1 MAREPVKINSVVSS
15 PGQVANRSAYMR
27 PARDSSGSKAL
38 SEALGSL
45 SGTLNNFNAQVDRY
59 QNAQRQAEI
68 VEARKYAEEQK
79 HLAYLQGSQDG
90 QAGVSVRGSALQ
102 DSPLFH
108 AAYQEGRMLA
118 DFDRT
123 VTEMERN
130 TDWAAFSNDVD
141 DGHNKLQAYLLDA
154 GDKMAQGYSPEIQ
167 AKMLESYRKWAGG
180 KMADQAAGAR
190 QTRISNMQEDLTSS
204 LENILVTSGD
214 PEAVRAAMSEQA
226 TILAKA
232 GVANPSG
239 KVGESLIA
247 AATLTRDPDA
257 IDRVLSDPEFA
268 KTLNTDTRLKLQQA
282 RNQLDAQETA
292 IENRER
298 SEYNRVFRQ
307 NSAAVTMEAMKM
319 LESGNTRGAVDT
331 LDGMIAAAYQHP
343 DSTVGLSVVKS
354 LEAMKSAALAPA
366 DVKPT
371 PTRELELRMQLNK
384 ELALATAQGA
394 SDHEL
399 LAIAA
404 PYMEVHGLSVGN
416 AMTAVNA
423 ANRFASEQTDSFSQE
438 LNGLVKVWTGEISG
452 AADAIGDPNA
462 FLSLRETDIDSN
474 MFSNNMK
481 FNYQTVILEEE
492 RALQAI
498 HGPEWERHVSY
509 TDRKAIYDNAVKRA
523 AAQTL
528 QDPDSGFVEL
538 LDNAKARG
546 RLLGSPTARKL
557 IEMGLGAEELRRLD
571 GLNDTATTQV
581 NEAMATGVSRY
592 TSQ

>member
-15 PGQVANRSAYMR
+15 PGQVANRSSYMR

-214 PEAVRAAMSEQA
+214 PEALRAAMSEQA

-307 NSAAVTMEAMKM
+307 NSSVVTMEAMKM
-319 LESGNTRGAVDT
+319 LEDGNVRGAVDT

-366 DVKPT
+366 DVKISPS
-371 PTRELELRMQLNK
+371 RELELRLQLNK
-384 ELALATAQGA
+384 DLALLAGQGA
-394 SDHEL
+394 TTEEF
-399 LAIAA
+399 LAAAA
-404 PYMEVHGLSVGN
+404 PYMEIHGLSVGN

-423 ANRFASEQTDSFSQE
+423 ANRHAEAQTNTFAQE
-438 LNGLVKVWTGEISG
+438 NSNRMRTVTNVVSTNAKRLNASNPKF
-452 AADAIGDPNA
+452 AA
-462 FLSLRETDIDSN
+462 LSETDISSNAFANNYNMVYDSVVLEQERV
-474 MFSNNMK
+474 
-481 FNYQTVILEEE
+481 YQSL
-492 RALQAI
+492 
-498 HGPEWERHVSY
+498 HGPDWESKVPYAEREQVH
-509 TDRKAIYDNAVKRA
+509 RNAAVRA
-523 AAQTL
+523 AKQAVN
-528 QDPDSGFVEL
+528 DPDSGFLEMLEDPQTRRNLLGDYVVREL
-538 LDNAKARG
+538 LTDALGPEAVARYDAI
-546 RLLGSPTARKL
+546 SNDARAASEAA
-557 IEMGLGAEELRRLD
+557 IQGA
-571 GLNDTATTQV
+571 
-581 NEAMATGVSRY
+581 VSEY
-592 TSQ
+592 Q

>member
-1 MAREPVKINSVVSS
+1 MAREDVNINRVNSA
-15 PGQVANRSAYMR
+15 PGQVSNRSAYMR

-45 SGTLNNFNAQVDRY
+45 SGSLQQFNSQVDRY
-59 QNAQRQAEI
+59 QNAQRQAQI
-68 VEARKYAEEQK
+68 VEARKYADEQK
-79 HLAYLQGSQDG
+79 ALAYLQGTEDG
-90 QAGVSVRGSALQ
+90 QAGMSRGSALQ
-102 DSPLFH
+102 DSPIFH

-118 DFDRT
+118 DYDRT
-123 VTEMERN
+123 VTELEKN
-130 TDWAAFSNDVD
+130 TDWAAFSNDVE
-141 DGHNKLQAYLLDA
+141 DGHNKLQAYLLDN
-154 GDKMAQGYSPEIQ
+154 GEKMTAGYSPEIQ
-167 AKMLESYRKWAGG
+167 AKMMASYRKWANG
-180 KMADQAAGAR
+180 KMIDQAEGAR
-190 QTRISNMQEDLTSS
+190 QTRISNMEEDLTTS
-204 LENILVTSGD
+204 LESILVTSGD
-214 PEAVRAAMSEQA
+214 PEAIRAAMSEQA
-226 TILAKA
+226 TIFAKA

-331 LDGMIAAAYQHP
+331 LDGMITAAYQHP

-366 DVKPT
+366 DTKPS
-371 PTRELELRMQLNK
+371 PSRELELRLQLNR
-384 ELALATAQGA
+384 ELAMATAKGA

-404 PYMEVHGLSVGN
+404 PYMEQHGLSVGN

-474 MFSNNMK
+474 MFANNMK
-481 FNYQTVILEEE
+481 FNYQTIILEEE
-492 RALQAI
+492 RTLQAI
-498 HGPEWERHVSY
+498 HGPEWERNVSY
-509 TDRKAIYDNAVKRA
+509 ADRKAIYDNATRRA
-523 AAQTL
+523 AVQTL

-538 LDNAKARG
+538 LDNPKARG
-546 RLLGSPTARKL
+546 RLLGSPTARRL
-557 IEMGLGAEELRRLD
+557 IEMGLGPEELRRLD
-571 GLNDTATTQV
+571 GLNDTSTTQV